1 MGSQA
6 ALFGATG
13 RTDSAEVLAD
23 LEVDYTPVGVAVQ
36 MVLALLGN
44 FPRLSVANAILDPSA
59 GSGVWGRAVRA
70 AYDYFG
76 AAHPPMTFGSD
87 TRASERANI
96 RAAYDSAHGLPFAEL
111 VDRDTH
117 LSPCLLPRF
126 DAVITNPPFS
136 AFESGWWLDLLRRG
150 WLADRAVVA
159 FLGLSQWGQSQ
170 AAEALLREW
179 SPALQIRAGGRIAY
193 RGDGKADA
201 HEHSLW
207 VWSTKHGRCVGPARP
222 RWQVDQ
228 LPVLPTSLRRWSPEA
243 VPGTYPIA
251 PELVEQ
257 IAEGYL

>member
-1 MGSQA
+1 MGDQA
-6 ALFGATG
+6 ALFGASG
-13 RTDSAEVLAD
+13 RSDATEVLAD

-36 MVLALLGN
+36 LLLALVGN
-44 FPRLSVANAILDPSA
+44 FTRLSIADAILDPSA

-70 AYDYFG
+70 VYRYFE
-76 AAHPPMTFGSD
+76 ATHPPTTYGSD
-87 TRASERANI
+87 IRASERANV

-136 AFESGWWLDLLRRG
+136 AFESGWWLELLRRG
-150 WLADRAVVA
+150 LLADRGVVA

-179 SPALQIRAGGRIAY
+179 SPALQIRCGGRIAY
-193 RGDGKADA
+193 RGNGKADA
-201 HEHSLW
+201 REYSLW
-207 VWSTKHGRCVGPARP
+207 VWSTTHGRCVGPARP
-222 RWQVDQ
+222 RWEVDQ
-228 LPVLPTSLRRWSPEA
+228 LPVLPTSLRRWNPEA

-251 PELVEQ
+251 PALVEQ
-257 IAEGYL
+257 IAEDYL